1 MKKIVLS
8 LLLIASCSLNPA
20 YAAGMHTYKVKVINK
35 SGVGVLVL
43 RPMTRLVAQGYS
55 ADPSGYLNA
64 SALNYCGN
72 KEKYNFDP
80 IGKDRCYVKQAL
92 KEGFLVSP
100 HQTRV
105 FPVKEFGNPS
115 DSVKICVSIA
125 DKRMLVGLGA
135 PGPKCH
141 MVEPGPMADAQKGY
155 VELDIT
161 SPDKKSISIDSYI
174 HN

>member
-1 MKKIVLS
+1 MKKIIAS
-8 LLLIASCSLNPA
+8 LLLIASCSLDPA
-20 YAAGMHTYKVKVINK
+20 FAAGMHTYKVKVINK

-55 ADPSGYLNA
+55 ADPSEYLNA
-64 SALNYCGN
+64 SALNYCDS
-72 KEKYNFDP
+72 KKKYNLNP
-80 IGKDRCYVKQAL
+80 VAKDRCYVKQSL
-92 KEGFLVSP
+92 KNGFLVQP
-100 HQTRV
+100 HHTMV
-105 FPVKEFGNPS
+105 FTVSEFGNPS
-115 DSVKICVSIA
+115 DSVKLCVSIA
-125 DKRMLVGLGA
+125 DKRMLAGLGA

-141 MVEPGPMADAQKGY
+141 MVSPGPISDAERGV